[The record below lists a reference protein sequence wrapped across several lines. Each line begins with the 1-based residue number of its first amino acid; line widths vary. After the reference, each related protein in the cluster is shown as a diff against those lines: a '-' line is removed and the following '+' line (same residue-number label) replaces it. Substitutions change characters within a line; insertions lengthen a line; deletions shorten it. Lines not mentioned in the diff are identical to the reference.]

1 MKLYKIVLIALLAI
15 SCKKENSIKPDPIA
29 DVDYNDHPKQ
39 TQYQAALHT
48 YKVQTSS
55 PGSILLVSRE
65 NERLWIGSDGFSNLE
80 YNTVMRKNHQFRAA
94 SITKMFTS
102 VVIMQFVQE
111 GKLSL
116 DAKLSSFVP
125 NLSKYIDNSSAIT
138 IRHLLANLSGI
149 PDPVNESIEYQ
160 TDILNHP
167 EEMAKL
173 SVEAKIK
180 KYLSGKPLKFSPG
193 SEYSYSN
200 TNFLLLG
207 AIAEE
212 LGGKTLN
219 ALFNERIY
227 TPLGLKN
234 TYLEIRDDKN
244 VSRSYA
250 DIFQNGQVMDVTL
263 FDKAEGDAE
272 ADGGLITTA
281 EDLFLF
287 MKGLFN
293 GQLVSPLLVNEMKRK
308 QLSSCNSTECE
319 YGLGIEIWR
328 TGAGIACGHN
338 GSLLGVEANT
348 LFYPDKNAIIVLYKN
363 NGNGSDK
370 EFLSE
375 LVK

>member
-328 TGAGIACGHN
+328 TGAGIAYGHN